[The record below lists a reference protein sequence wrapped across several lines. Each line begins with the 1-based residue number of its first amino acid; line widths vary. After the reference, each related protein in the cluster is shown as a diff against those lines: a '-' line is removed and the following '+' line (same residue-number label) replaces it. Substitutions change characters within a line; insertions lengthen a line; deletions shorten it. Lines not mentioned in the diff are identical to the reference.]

1 MVWIKIKRHVNRSM
15 TNLLKINNS
24 INVRYWKYLVTLLGS
39 MYVSFAKCIKDF
51 LPPLMTIKVVS
62 YAHASACCSLRAL
75 FLLLPLR
82 IPYVYHT
89 FASHDI
95 FTYIWPVCHSK
106 VTLLEYLIK
115 RQLRLRFCF
124 CFHLLCD
131 YSNYITIWI

>member
-1 MVWIKIKRHVNRSM
+1 MLINQRPIFWKSTNVSMCVIENIWWRFWAPCTCRLQNAFKI
-15 TNLLKINNS
+15 
-24 INVRYWKYLVTLLGS
+24 
-39 MYVSFAKCIKDF
+39 F

-131 YSNYITIWI
+131 YSKGRSRCLCGSVQY